1 MRNIQP
7 DPVEILANVILNAT
21 KTYDPLHSD
30 LSPHVH
36 EVADSIMS
44 AIRARSNEGVALR
57 AALGI
62 ELTRRTRTGKNL
74 RAAMNAYTD
83 S

>member
-1 MRNIQP
+1 MINTPP

-21 KTYDPLHSD
+21 KSYDALNSE
-30 LSPHVH
+30 LAPHVH

-44 AIRARSNEGVALR
+44 AIRGRSDEGAELR
-57 AALGI
+57 DALGL
-62 ELTRRTRTGKNL
+62 ELTKTTRTGKNL
-74 RAAMNAYTD
+74 SAAMNAYTE